1 MAKLEVLKK
10 QFGFD
15 TFKSIQEE
23 AIDKILAKEDLLVIL
38 PTGSGKSLIYQ
49 LPTLMMDGVTVVIS
63 PLIALMQDQVANL
76 KVLGIK
82 SGMINSQNTSEE
94 NYAIFN
100 LALQKKIKFLYIAP
114 ERMANE
120 SFQLILKKLDINYF
134 VIDEAHCVSEWG
146 HEFRD
151 DYRKLAYLKDI
162 FPNTPISAF
171 TATATDEVKNDIL
184 HTLKIPQTS
193 LLKSKIQ
200 RDNLFIEAQ
209 KRVGNAKK
217 QITNFLKKHPNE
229 CGIVYCFSR
238 KECESLSEY
247 LNSEGFNTLAYHAGL
262 PTSKRE
268 DIFNKFKDES
278 VKIIVATIAFGM
290 GIDKSNIRF
299 VLHTSMPKTLEN
311 YTQEIGRAGRDGLDS
326 YTLLLYSKADEI
338 GKRRFIDELEESA
351 YKQNSYNK
359 LSKMYRFASSEVCR
373 HQLIATYFN
382 DEIKKCES
390 LCDNCTKKDR
400 NYQDITVEA
409 QKFLSTIARCE
420 SRFGQS
426 YIIDVLRGS
435 KAKRI
440 LDFGHDKLSVYGIGS
455 DKSKEFWSGVC
466 DRLLDLEAIA
476 IGGEYRVL
484 KLLPKSKEIL
494 KSNLKVEIDVD
505 SLKVE
510 KLKTKAIQKEPLSV
524 DEEIFNQLR
533 EIRRELA
540 KSEGVPPYIIFS
552 DKSLK
557 EIASYLPSNKAEFM
571 AINGVGEM
579 KLEKYGKVFIEAC
592 KKIKLSLQTSS

>member
-1 MAKLEVLKK
+1 MAKLRVLKK

-15 TFKSIQEE
+15 SFKSIQEE

-49 LPTLMMDGVTVVIS
+49 LPTLLMDGVTVVIS
-63 PLIALMQDQVANL
+63 PLIALMQDQVTNL
-76 KVLGIK
+76 KVNGIK
-82 SGMINSQNTSEE
+82 SGMINSQNSSEE
-94 NYAIFN
+94 NYAIYN
-100 LALQKKIKFLYIAP
+100 LAMQKKIKFLYIAP

-120 SFQLILKKLDINYF
+120 SFQLMLKKLDINFF
-134 VIDEAHCVSEWG
+134 VVDEAHCVSEWG

-151 DYRKLAYLKDI
+151 DYRKLSHLKDI
-162 FPNTPISAF
+162 FPNTPIAAF

-184 HTLKIPQTS
+184 HTLKIPQSS

-200 RDNLFIEAQ
+200 RDNLYIEAQ
-209 KRVGNAKK
+209 KRVGNGKK
-217 QITNFLKKHPNE
+217 QIVNFLKKHPNE

-311 YTQEIGRAGRDGLDS
+311 YTQEIGRAGRDGLKS
-326 YTLLLYSKADEI
+326 YAMLLYSKADEI

-359 LSKMYRFASSEVCR
+359 LAKMYRFASSEVCR

-382 DEIKKCES
+382 DEIKKCET

-440 LDFGHDKLSVYGIGS
+440 LDFNHDKLSVYGIGS

-466 DRLLDLEAIA
+466 DKLLDLEAIA

-484 KLLPKSKEIL
+484 KLLPKAKDIL
-494 KSNLKVEIDVD
+494 KSKIKVDIDID
-505 SLKVE
+505 SIKVE
-510 KLKTKAIQKEPLSV
+510 KLKIKAVKKEPLSV

-540 KSEGVPPYIIFS
+540 RSEGVPPYIIFS

-557 EIASYLPSNKAEFM
+557 EMASYLPSSKAEFM

-579 KLEKYGKVFIEAC
+579 KLEKYGDIFIEAC
-592 KKIKLSLQTSS
+592 NNLKSKKI

>member
-1 MAKLEVLKK
+1 MSKNEVLNRY
-10 QFGFD
+10 FGFEK
-15 TFKSIQEE
+15 FRNIQEE

-49 LPTLMMDGVTVVIS
+49 LPTLLMDGVTVVIS
-63 PLIALMQDQVANL
+63 PLIALMQDQVINL
-76 KVLGIK
+76 KLNGIK
-82 SGMINSQNTSEE
+82 SGMINSQNTHEE

-100 LALQKKIKFLYIAP
+100 LAIQKKIKFLYIAP

-120 SFQLILKKLDINYF
+120 SFQLMLKKLDINFF
-134 VIDEAHCVSEWG
+134 VVDEAHCVSEWG

-151 DYRKLAYLKDI
+151 DYRKLSYLKNL
-162 FPNTPISAF
+162 FPDTPITAF

-184 HTLKIPQTS
+184 HTLKIPKTS
-193 LLKSKIQ
+193 LIKSKIQ
-200 RDNLFIEAQ
+200 RDNLFIETQ
-209 KRVGNAKK
+209 KRVGNGKK
-217 QITNFLKKHPNE
+217 QIVNFLKKHPDE

-247 LNSEGFNTLAYHAGL
+247 LNSAGFNTLAYHAGL
-262 PTSKRE
+262 PTNKRE

-278 VKIIVATIAFGM
+278 IKVVVATIAFGM

-311 YTQEIGRAGRDGLDS
+311 YTQEIGRAGRDGLKS
-326 YTLLLYSKADEI
+326 YAMLLYSKADEI
-338 GKRRFIDELEESA
+338 GKRRFIDELEESV

-359 LSKMYRFASSEVCR
+359 LAKMYRFASSEVCR

-382 DEIKKCES
+382 DEIKRCKT

-400 NYQDITVEA
+400 SYLDITVEA

-466 DRLLDLEAIA
+466 DRLLDLEAIM

-484 KLLPKSKEIL
+484 KLLPKAKDIL
-494 KSNLKVEIDVD
+494 KGKIKVEIDAD
-505 SLKVE
+505 NLKVE
-510 KLKTKAIQKEPLSV
+510 KLKKVVEKEPLTLN
-524 DEEIFNQLR
+524 EQAFNQLR

-557 EIASYLPSNKAEFM
+557 EMASYLPTNKAEFM

-579 KLEKYGKVFIEAC
+579 KLEKYGDIFIEAC
-592 KKIKLSLQTSS
+592 KKIK